1 MKDSVPSENPGPEAR
16 GETDWARIYAP
27 KKTDGTKYDELQ
39 ANRKVGEGPIL
50 SSKLVRGKP
59 VNKEEA
65 TVPYAEALPAY
76 AEAAEKAVSEGAIP
90 PEYREHVRR
99 YFEKL
104 K

>member
-1 MKDSVPSENPGPEAR
+1 MKPDWARENPGEDPRE
-16 GETDWARIYAP
+16 ETDWARIYAP
-27 KKTDGTKYDELQ
+27 NKTDGTKFDELH
-39 ANRKVGEGPIL
+39 ANRKLGEGPVL

-76 AEAAEKAVSEGAIP
+76 ADAAEKAVTEGAIP